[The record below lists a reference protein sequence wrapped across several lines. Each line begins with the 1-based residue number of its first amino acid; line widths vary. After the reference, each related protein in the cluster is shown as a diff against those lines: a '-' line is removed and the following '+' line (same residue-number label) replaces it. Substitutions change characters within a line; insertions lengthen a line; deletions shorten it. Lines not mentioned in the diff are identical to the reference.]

1 MVTPMSTHLEWTHK
15 AQKEKS
21 LSVANS
27 PVTLWYVHTDTV
39 IVFLSAFLSLGLDQ
53 VSLSAFLEN
62 QVKC

>member
-1 MVTPMSTHLEWTHK
+1 MNTHLEWTLKSSHK

-39 IVFLSAFLSLGLDQ
+39 IVFLSAFLSLDLDQ